1 MPLHSSITDQY
12 PTFLSF
18 YGDDFTGSTD
28 VMEALALNGIPTALF
43 LAPPSP
49 EEIQQFRLKNTV
61 SGSEQ
66 TLAAVG
72 VAGISRSLSP
82 QEMDDHLPP
91 IFEKLSRIDS
101 TFFHYKVCST
111 FDSSPQVGNIGH
123 ATDLAYPHFPSE
135 HIPLIVGAP
144 SLNRFCVFGNLFAR
158 VDGVTYR
165 LDHHPTMSRHPVT
178 PMHESDLRR
187 HLAKQ
192 TNRPVQLMDLF
203 TLEADEQVQQQ
214 KLKTLLSHAGE
225 YLLFDTYNEQHL
237 LSAGRVIWENR
248 AERKQFLVGSSG
260 TEYALCHYLQQQNL
274 LEKPPPPTLPGQA
287 EPIIVMA
294 GSCSPTTGGQL
305 RWIIQQGFADIRI
318 QGERLVHP
326 DERDNEIQRVKNL
339 ALEALGNHQ
348 SVAMY
353 TALGPDDPSIAAT
366 NQRKQRLKLDQTPT
380 SSLLAGA
387 QGKILK
393 SLLEQTSVKRVVSAG
408 GDTSGYIAHELGIYA
423 LETLMPIAPGVPLCT
438 AHAHNPRFDGL
449 QIAMKGGQNGKT
461 DYFASIVQGRN
472 ISS

>member
-1 MPLHSSITDQY
+1 MPLHSSITAQH
-12 PTFLSF
+12 PIFLSF

-61 SGSEQ
+61 SGPQE

-82 QEMDDHLPP
+82 REMDDHLPP
-91 IFEKLSRIDS
+91 IFEQLSRIDS
-101 TFFHYKVCST
+101 AFFHYKVCST
-111 FDSSPQVGNIGH
+111 FDSSPKVGSIGR
-123 ATDLAYPHFPSE
+123 ATDLAYPYFRSE

-158 VDGVTYR
+158 VDGITHR
-165 LDHHPTMSRHPVT
+165 LDRHPTMSRHPVT
-178 PMHESDLRR
+178 PMHESDLRL

-203 TLEADEQVQQQ
+203 ALEASEQAQQE
-214 KLKTLLSHAGE
+214 KLATLLSRSGE
-225 YLLFDTYNEQHL
+225 YLLFDTYNDQHL
-237 LSAGRVIWENR
+237 LSAGRVIWESK

-274 LEKPPPPTLPGQA
+274 LEKPPPPTSPGKA

-294 GSCSPTTGGQL
+294 GSCSPTTGEQL
-305 RWIIQQGFADIRI
+305 RWIIRQGFADIRI

-326 DERDNEIQRVKNL
+326 DERNDEIQRVEKL
-339 ALEALGNHQ
+339 ALEALSKNQ

-366 NQRKQRLKLDQTPT
+366 NQRKQALGLDKTPT

-438 AHAHNPRFDGL
+438 AHARDPHFDGL

-461 DYFASIVQGRN
+461 DYFASIVNGV
-472 ISS
+472 S

>member
-1 MPLHSSITDQY
+1 MPFHPSISDQHSI
-12 PTFLSF
+12 FLSF

-61 SGSEQ
+61 SGPQQ
-66 TLAAVG
+66 TLASVG

-82 QEMDDHLPP
+82 PEMDEHLPP
-91 IFEKLSRIDS
+91 IFEQLSQIDS

-111 FDSSPQVGNIGH
+111 FDSSPQVGSIGR
-123 ATDLAYPHFPSE
+123 ATDLAYPYFPSE

-165 LDHHPTMSRHPVT
+165 LDRHPTMSRHPVT

-203 TLEADEQVQQQ
+203 ALEASESAQQE
-214 KLKTLLSHAGE
+214 KLEKLLSHAGE
-225 YLLFDTYNEQHL
+225 YLLFDTYNDQHL
-237 LSAGRVIWENR
+237 LSAGRSIWENK
-248 AERKQFLVGSSG
+248 AKQKQFLVGSSG
-260 TEYALCHYLQQQNL
+260 TEYALCHYLQQQDL
-274 LEKPPPPTLPGQA
+274 LEKPPPPSSPGRA

-294 GSCSPTTGGQL
+294 GSCSPTTGEQL

-318 QGERLVHP
+318 QGEQLVNP
-326 DERDNEIQRVKNL
+326 DERNAEIQRAQTL
-339 ALEALGNHQ
+339 ALEALSKNQ

-353 TALGPDDPSIAAT
+353 TALGPDDSSIAAT
-366 NQRKQRLKLDQTPT
+366 NQRKQALELDRTPT
-380 SSLLAGA
+380 SALLAGA

-408 GDTSGYIAHELGIYA
+408 GDTSGYIAQELGIYA

-438 AHAHNPRFDGL
+438 AHAHQPRFDGL

-461 DYFASIVQGRN
+461 DYFASIVNGV
-472 ISS
+472 S